1 MKDTRCARVAAVIE
15 EKGEQ
20 KRGVK
25 QSWEVKQ
32 RANYEQIKEPD
43 VVAGSV

>member
-1 MKDTRCARVAAVIE
+1 MKDTRCVRIAAVIE

-32 RANYEQIKEPD
+32 RAYYEQIKEPD
-43 VVAGSV
+43 VVAGAV